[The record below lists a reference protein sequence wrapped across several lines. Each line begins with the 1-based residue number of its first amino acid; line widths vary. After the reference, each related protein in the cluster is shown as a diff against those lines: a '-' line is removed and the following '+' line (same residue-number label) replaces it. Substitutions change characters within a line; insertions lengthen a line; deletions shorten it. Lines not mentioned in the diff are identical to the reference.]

1 MWQGGCWSLLPGNT
15 DRLGGNGLKLHQER
29 FILEIRKHFFSERVV
44 RHWNR
49 MPRELVELLSLDMFK
64 ESVEVVF
71 WDMV

>member
-1 MWQGGCWSLLPGNT
+1 M
-15 DRLGGNGLKLHQER
+15 HQER

-44 RHWNR
+44 RSWNR

>member
-1 MWQGGCWSLLPGNT
+1 M
-15 DRLGGNGLKLHQER
+15 HQER

-44 RHWNR
+44 RRRNR

-71 WDMV
+71 WDMVWWEILVVGGSWTG